1 MDSLGDIWKEVLAI
15 CKKEVSDVMYN
26 MWLEPLQFYKLDG
39 ETAVFTV
46 NADFKKNIILSK
58 FSDLLKRSFEQVI
71 GFEVEIDVI
80 VNQAADKDGETASQ
94 KTEDKKEVVEK
105 KEEEQPE
112 KTGPVRKNA
121 SYFTF
126 DSFVVGQSNMFA
138 YEMAKKIAAD
148 PGLHNPFLIYGNS
161 GLGKTHLLYAIYNEL
176 KRKNPNS
183 IIIYETAE
191 NFLTEFMNCLNS
203 KETKPFQNKYRN
215 VDALL
220 IDDIQMIKSTERTQ
234 EEFFHTFNALHQAG
248 KQIVLTSDVTPKEM
262 LGLDERLRTRFE
274 MGIIADVRTPDIE
287 TRKNIVKNKCRQL
300 GITLGDNIID
310 FIATKIKSNIRQI
323 EGTLN
328 KIEALTK
335 IYGTPLTYEQ
345 VQNIVK
351 DVITDSLPTASVV
364 EKTMNVV
371 SEIYG
376 ISVDDIKSKSRTQ
389 TVSTARNIC
398 MFVIRSL
405 TGITLKETG
414 VYFGKDHATVL
425 NSVNNVEREM
435 KANQTFKNTVNDVI
449 RQVKENT

>member
-1 MDSLGDIWKEVLAI
+1 
-15 CKKEVSDVMYN
+15 
-26 MWLEPLQFYKLDG
+26 
-39 ETAVFTV
+39 
-46 NADFKKNIILSK
+46 
-58 FSDLLKRSFEQVI
+58 
-71 GFEVEIDVI
+71 
-80 VNQAADKDGETASQ
+80 
-94 KTEDKKEVVEK
+94 
-105 KEEEQPE
+105 
-112 KTGPVRKNA
+112 
-121 SYFTF
+121 
-126 DSFVVGQSNMFA
+126 
-138 YEMAKKIAAD
+138 
-148 PGLHNPFLIYGNS
+148 
-161 GLGKTHLLYAIYNEL
+161 
-176 KRKNPNS
+176 
-183 IIIYETAE
+183 
-191 NFLTEFMNCLNS
+191 
-203 KETKPFQNKYRN
+203 
-215 VDALL
+215 
-220 IDDIQMIKSTERTQ
+220 
-234 EEFFHTFNALHQAG
+234 
-248 KQIVLTSDVTPKEM
+248 M
-262 LGLDERLRTRFE
+262 LGLDERPRTRFE

-335 IYGTPLTYEQ
+335 IYGTPLTYDQ

-425 NSVNNVEREM
+425 NSINNVEREM